1 MYNSDD
7 AEVGISIA
15 VLDTNKK
22 ETNWPYQIGCR
33 NKNFNNNLL

>member
-22 ETNWPYQIGCR
+22 ETN
-33 NKNFNNNLL
+33 